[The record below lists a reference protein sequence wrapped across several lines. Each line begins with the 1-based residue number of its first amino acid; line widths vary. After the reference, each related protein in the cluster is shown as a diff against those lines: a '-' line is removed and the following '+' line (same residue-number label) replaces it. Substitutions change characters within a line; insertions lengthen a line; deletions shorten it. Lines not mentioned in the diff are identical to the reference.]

1 MEAARRAPLFATL
14 AAAERWSCPM
24 HDDEPIAT
32 AGSFPPGAIL
42 PDHPTYD
49 DLRRSFNGTV
59 DRRPAAIVPC
69 RSTADVVA
77 AVRAARALELPIAV
91 RGGGH
96 SVAGHSVAD
105 GALVVDLRG
114 MRFVDVDAG
123 ARLARAGGGAL
134 WEDLDGATVPHG
146 LATTGGT
153 FVDTGIG
160 GLTLTGGIGYLMG
173 TGGFTCDTLVGAE
186 VVTADGE
193 IVRAGPDGDPEL
205 LWALRGGGGNFGVV
219 TEFVYRLQP
228 IGRLQSGA
236 ISFPLRQARAALA
249 AAAEL
254 AHTAP
259 DELCLFAVG
268 PDMDP
273 VDDADPA
280 TVEPRFRLA
289 IGFQGTAAEAK
300 AAVAPLLELPGG
312 TLALAEVTYPEIQS
326 RTGKLPFGLRHYWK
340 GHFVRELDAH
350 AIDAVVSA
358 METLPGG
365 SSFLLV
371 EAITGRARTEP
382 AGGAAF
388 GQREA
393 RWNVSALA
401 IWEEPADDVA
411 MRDWARATADAV
423 AASSLSG
430 AGYGNYATD
439 DESQE
444 RIQAG
449 FGSERM
455 ARLRAVKRRYDPGN
469 VFRFNHNIAPD

>member
-1 MEAARRAPLFATL
+1 M
-14 AAAERWSCPM
+14 
-24 HDDEPIAT
+24 
-32 AGSFPPGAIL
+32 
-42 PDHPTYD
+42 
-49 DLRRSFNGTV
+49 
-59 DRRPAAIVPC
+59 
-69 RSTADVVA
+69 
-77 AVRAARALELPIAV
+77 PIAV

-114 MRFVDVDAG
+114 MRSVSVDAG

-173 TGGFTCDTLVGAE
+173 TGGLTCDTLVGAE

-193 IVRAGPDGDPEL
+193 VVRAGPDGDPEL

-219 TEFVYRLQP
+219 TEFAYTLQP
-228 IGRLQSGA
+228 IGPLQSGA
-236 ISFPLRQARAALA
+236 ISVPLEHVRPALA
-249 AAAEL
+249 AAAAL

-259 DELCLFAVG
+259 PELCLFVVG
-268 PDMDP
+268 PAVDP
-273 VDDADPA
+273 VDGVIPDRAAPQL
-280 TVEPRFRLA
+280 VRLA
-289 IGFQGTAAEAK
+289 MAFQGTAAEAE
-300 AAVAPLLELPGG
+300 AAVAPLLGLPGA
-312 TLALAEVTYPEIQS
+312 TFALGAVTYPELQA
-326 RTGKLPFGLRHYWK
+326 RAGTLPFGLRHYWK
-340 GHFVRELDAH
+340 GHFVRELD
-350 AIDAVVSA
+350 DAAVEAVATA
-358 METLPGG
+358 METVPDGN
-365 SSFLLV
+365 SFLLV

-382 AGGAAF
+382 PGGAAF

-393 RWNVSALA
+393 RWNASALA
-401 IWEEPADDVA
+401 IWEDPAEDER
-411 MRDWARATADAV
+411 MRDWARRTADAFGS
-423 AASSLSG
+423 SSLTG

-444 RIQAG
+444 RILAG

-455 ARLRAVKRRYDPGN
+455 ARLRAVKRRYDPDN
-469 VFRFNHNIAPD
+469 MFRFNHNIRPD